1 MYSIG
6 ISAYYHD
13 SSVALFKNGELIFAC
28 EEEKFSGIKH
38 DSRFPTSTIKFI
50 TKKYKL
56 NRDNVDVVCFYED
69 PRIKQ
74 TRVTEYSKKSLFS
87 KPIFSIKNY
96 FNFLRNKKEL
106 NKLLPELSDKVYYSK
121 HHHSHLYYS
130 AFSSPFKDSAV
141 ISIDGVGE
149 YDTSTISYYDGGV
162 MDVETISTYPHSI
175 GLFYSAMTSF
185 LGFKPNEGEYKLMGL
200 APYGTRTDFIE
211 KVSKLIEFRDG
222 QIWCDLKYFDWYKS
236 DEVMFNYNLSELLG
250 LLPRLPEEEISKKHM
265 DLAYATQYVY
275 EKVFFEV
282 LSYVRSKYDTENLC
296 LGGGCA
302 YNGSANGKVYYR
314 SSFKHLWIPPAP
326 SDAGSAIGAVIKYR
340 IENGEKVKIRRNP
353 FLGPSFVFNNNNR
366 VDLNGR
372 TFLHANSDMLN
383 RIIAKEIARGK
394 VIGWFKD
401 EIEFGA
407 RALGNRSI
415 LADPTDPK
423 MKDRINKMV
432 KRREGFR
439 PFAPMVTQERQKEF
453 FEVVD
458 DIPYMN
464 QVVKVKDEYKGRLKS
479 VTHVDGTA
487 RVQTVSRDNQI
498 HALLREYEKLT
509 SYPILLNTSFNIK
522 DKTMVMTPKQA
533 LETFD
538 AVDID
543 ILVLQNYII
552 FKNKKYDK
560 KNN

>member
-38 DSRFPTSTIKFI
+38 DSRFPTSIIKFI

-222 QIWCDLKYFDWYKS
+222 QIRCDLKYFDWYKS
-236 DEVMFNYNLSELLG
+236 DKVMFNYNLSELLG

-326 SDAGSAIGAVIKYR
+326 SDAGSAIGAVVKYR

-464 QVVKVKDEYKGRLKS
+464 QVVKVRDEYKGRLKS